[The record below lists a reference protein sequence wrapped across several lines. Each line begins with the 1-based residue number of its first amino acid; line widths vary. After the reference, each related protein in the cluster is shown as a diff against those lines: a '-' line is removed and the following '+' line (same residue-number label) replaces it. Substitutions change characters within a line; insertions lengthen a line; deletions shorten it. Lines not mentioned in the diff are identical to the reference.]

1 MGFFATN
8 YQLGPARAKLT
19 LEGEVELRAS
29 DQAVVFEKFGV
40 RTCWLFRAFLLKKS
54 CLSYSRKQHCER
66 VMVDQNIKV
75 LVRTDKQ

>member
-40 RTCWLFRAFLLKKS
+40 RTCWVFRAFLLKKAA
-54 CLSYSRKQHCER
+54 
-66 VMVDQNIKV
+66 
-75 LVRTDKQ
+75 